1 MNRGPLVIPAIV
13 GTATLA
19 AMLSGAAVSFAVYWK
34 SVTYMI
40 RHSRYRNH
48 ADLSFRHRI

>member
-1 MNRGPLVIPAIV
+1 MIGLII

-19 AMLSGAAVSFAVYWK
+19 AMISGAAVSFAVYWK